1 MSNELKSKL
10 EIEFPRLLSAD
21 EIAYISDC
29 WIAFIVNELEF
40 LPSQAMILFDE
51 VRSDVA

>member
-1 MSNELKSKL
+1 MRNIVKSKL

-29 WIAFIVNELEF
+29 WIAFIINELEF
-40 LPSQAMILFDE
+40 SPSQAMIMFDE
-51 VRSDVA
+51 VSDEVA